1 MEKKLKKAF
10 EFIAKEEEAMK
21 KLWFDLCRIESQ
33 SLDREG
39 INEAVGFLEKNLK
52 DFGMKTQVFD

>member
-1 MEKKLKKAF
+1 
-10 EFIAKEEEAMK
+10 MK

-39 INEAVGFLEKNLK
+39 INEAVGFLEKILK
-52 DFGMKTQVFD
+52 ILE